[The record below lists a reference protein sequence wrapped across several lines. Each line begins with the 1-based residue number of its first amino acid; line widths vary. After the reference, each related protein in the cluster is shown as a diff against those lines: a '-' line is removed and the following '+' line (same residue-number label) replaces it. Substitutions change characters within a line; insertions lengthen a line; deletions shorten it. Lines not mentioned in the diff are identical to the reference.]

1 MMTDLSLYDLQEKV
15 WITAAAESVSNMV
28 SLIQNFELFQD
39 GSWRSHSQATVTPTS
54 TYQTESLVTA

>member
-1 MMTDLSLYDLQEKV
+1 MMTNLSLYDLQEKV

-39 GSWRSHSQATVTPTS
+39 GSWWSHGQATVTPTS
-54 TYQTESLVTA
+54 TYQTERLVTA